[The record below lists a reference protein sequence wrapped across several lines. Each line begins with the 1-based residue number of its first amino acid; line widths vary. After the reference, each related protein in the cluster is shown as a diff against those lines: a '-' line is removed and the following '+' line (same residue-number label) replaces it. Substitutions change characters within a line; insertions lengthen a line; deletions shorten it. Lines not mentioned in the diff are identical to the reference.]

1 MATST
6 SRSFSNQEIQSKL
19 LSVFRKSV
27 MGEEALKAPYKI
39 IKGNMGAEL
48 NRVSFYPLAKAQ
60 PSSVAEELGIPG
72 QEAGPKRG

>member
-1 MATST
+1 
-6 SRSFSNQEIQSKL
+6 
-19 LSVFRKSV
+19 
-27 MGEEALKAPYKI
+27 MGEEALKVPHKI

-48 NRVSFYPLAKAQ
+48 NRVSFYSLAKAQ